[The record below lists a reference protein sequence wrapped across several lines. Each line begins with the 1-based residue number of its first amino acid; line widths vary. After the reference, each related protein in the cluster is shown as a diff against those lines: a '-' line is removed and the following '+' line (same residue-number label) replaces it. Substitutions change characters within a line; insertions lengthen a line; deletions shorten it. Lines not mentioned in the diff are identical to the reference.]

1 VPAVSGR
8 SSAFCEAVCRKQTG
22 PRSIRRQCTSPNARL
37 QCGSGLLPI
46 LTDLLGSELL
56 CDVQCVGRRHFY
68 VGLDAR
74 AHSAVDALSGGEQQR
89 VAIARALVHAP
100 KLLLADE
107 PTGNLDD
114 ATAREVLPALLNL
127 TRARG
132 TTLLIVTHDEALA
145 GAADRVLELRD
156 GQLHERVPTAQAAAR

>member
-74 AHSAVDALSGGEQQR
+74 AFPIALR
-89 VAIARALVHAP
+89 
-100 KLLLADE
+100 DWM
-107 PTGNLDD
+107 
-114 ATAREVLPALLNL
+114 
-127 TRARG
+127 
-132 TTLLIVTHDEALA
+132 DEAPEGASSHSLSAWPA
-145 GAADRVLELRD
+145 GVSGIDGAVPGAERQDR
-156 GQLHERVPTAQAAAR
+156 H

>member
-74 AHSAVDALSGGEQQR
+74 AFPIALRDWIDE
-89 VAIARALVHAP
+89 AP
-100 KLLLADE
+100 EGHADE
-107 PTGNLDD
+107 EVIVDPVRRSRMG
-114 ATAREVLPALLNL
+114 ATAAGLTDQGCSFERLQAVAELFSRRE
-127 TRARG
+127 RS
-132 TTLLIVTHDEALA
+132 
-145 GAADRVLELRD
+145 
-156 GQLHERVPTAQAAAR
+156 